1 MALLVLAAGASAQ
14 AAEFTHDAT
23 LTFCALTAK
32 VHATCTDRVRDGH
45 NIVALDVDCKL
56 TRDIAGGGSYAMA
69 ETRRRVDAA
78 DESLEVT
85 QFDAPHRFKAR
96 YCAVNRGLYLQ
107 GAIFGPSVIRFPP
120 QPEDQ
125 ACANRAPS
133 TPGVDQ

>member
-1 MALLVLAAGASAQ
+1 
-14 AAEFTHDAT
+14 
-23 LTFCALTAK
+23 
-32 VHATCTDRVRDGH
+32 
-45 NIVALDVDCKL
+45 
-56 TRDIAGGGSYAMA
+56 MA

-107 GAIFGPSVIRFPP
+107 GALFGPAVIRLPP

-125 ACANRAPS
+125 ACANRAPP
-133 TPGVDQ
+133 TPGIEQ